1 MISMKEIEVKIL
13 EVNREE
19 IEKKL
24 VKLHTKKIFEG
35 KIQTLFLDFKDSE
48 IAKQKNLL
56 RLRKNP
62 QKTELTYKKVKRTQT
77 FKIAEEYTVEV
88 LDPDTLLKILEN
100 LGLTVTSTMDKY
112 RLSYKLDNTQF
123 DLDKYTGEYAFIPE
137 FLEIEAESIDKIH
150 QYAKLLGFKAENCLS
165 WSTKELIE
173 HYFERKEKTE
183 KSR

>member
-1 MISMKEIEVKIL
+1 MKEIEVKIL
-13 EVNREE
+13 KVNREE

-24 VKLHTKKIFEG
+24 FTLHAKKIFEG

-62 QKTELTYKKVKRTQT
+62 QKTELTYKKVKSTQT

-88 LDPDTLLKILEN
+88 LDQDIMLKILEN
-100 LGLTVTSTMDKY
+100 LGLTVTNMMDKY

-137 FLEIEAESIDKIH
+137 VLEIEAENINMIH
-150 QYAKLLGFKAENCLS
+150 QYAKLLGFNAKDCLP

-173 HYFERKEKTE
+173 HYSERKEKTE